1 MPALYQ
7 PVRRGLTLLVS
18 MPNSFKTGD
27 FKAMVESAPEA
38 IIVHDF
44 RTFLYV
50 NPLAASRLGSS
61 QEALIGQSILD
72 YIHEG
77 SSQLVQARLRSLAE
91 TGRPGPPLMVQFV
104 SRSGAVMSAEVISV
118 PVNFDGKPA
127 VLGLVRD
134 VSQRLEAERALRE
147 SEERF
152 SNAFRHSPHGMA
164 FVALDGQ
171 WLRANTAL
179 CRMLGYT
186 EAELRETDVEH
197 VTHPDD
203 VAEDFVQMGRL
214 LRGEVGSYNRVKR
227 CFRKDGQ
234 EIWVSVAVSAVHD
247 AADKPMYFVGQI
259 QDVTAQRELEQLAL
273 QAERRSVIAETTTAL
288 AHELNNALT
297 ALTMNAEL
305 LTDPMAPEEIREIAA
320 EILAASHRIAATVQR
335 LGDLSDPK
343 SVVYLG
349 NKRMLDLS
357 AIASKDR
364 A

>member
-7 PVRRGLTLLVS
+7 SVRRGLTLLVS

-50 NPLAASRLGSS
+50 NPLAAHRLEST
-61 QEALIGQSILD
+61 QDALVGQSILD
-72 YIHEG
+72 YVHEG

-104 SRSGAVMSAEVISV
+104 SRSGAVISAEVISV
-118 PVNFDGKPA
+118 PVNFDGKSA
-127 VLGLVRD
+127 VLGLIRD
-134 VSQRLEAERALRE
+134 VSQRLDAERALRE

-164 FVALDGQ
+164 FVALDGR
-171 WLRANTAL
+171 WLRANAAL

-186 EAELRETDVEH
+186 EAELRETNIQS
-197 VTHPDD
+197 VTHADD

-214 LRGEVGSYNRVKR
+214 LSGEVGSYNRTKR

-247 AADKPMYFVGQI
+247 PADKPMYFVGQI
-259 QDVTAQRELEQLAL
+259 QDITAQRELEQRTL
-273 QAERRSVIAETTTAL
+273 QAERLAGITETTTAV

-297 ALTMNAEL
+297 ALSMNAEL
-305 LTDPMAPEEIREIAA
+305 LSGPVAPDEVPEIAA
-320 EILAASHRIAATVQR
+320 EILAASNRIAATVRR
-335 LGDLSDPK
+335 LSRASDPK

-357 AIASKDR
+357 AGASNDR
-364 A
+364 E